1 MFQETLFHYLFNE
14 ERFYSTVYPFL
25 HKDLFDDSQEFRLL
39 YDKVKEF
46 TEKFSSQPILKDI
59 ELLIYQDH
67 TIDEKDSK
75 LLVKK
80 LRKIAGEKDVASIDL
95 ALTETEKWIKEKT
108 LYNAIMSSAQ
118 ELDKKEVDY
127 TQVNA
132 RIEEAISVSF
142 KEDLGLNYM
151 FGAQDQYDFYTAED
165 EVMKCSVQA
174 INDTFGGGLRRKT
187 IVAYIG
193 RTNIG
198 KSLYLTHL
206 ASDYL
211 KCGYNVLYVS
221 AEMGA
226 RELYKRIDANVLNLQ
241 MDDLAKELPKTTY
254 MDKVKHFAK
263 RHKDSMGKLWIKEYP
278 TGEANKLHIKSYLK
292 DLKLKKQFTPDIVI
306 LDYLNI
312 FSSCRLNKTS
322 AENSY
327 GYIKSITEEF
337 RAMAIEENCAVVTA
351 TQTNRCF
358 SLDTKVETKS
368 GEKIELRDIN
378 VGDEIKNNQ
387 GFVTVE
393 KKYPTTHQQIYR
405 ITTKSGKSVICSEK
419 HIFPTKEH
427 PEGVSLET
435 GLKLGDNF
443 II

>member
-1 MFQETLFHYLFNE
+1 MNNKFTDVRNVSDYEVLDTNNKWQDVTKVLQTVEFDEYIVNTETKSIVCADTHVFIDNHNNKIYAKDCIPDKTFL
-14 ERFYSTVYPFL
+14 STADGIEKVTSVIPTNKKQQMY
-25 HKDLFDDSQEFRLL
+25 DLQLN
-39 YDKVKEF
+39 
-46 TEKFSSQPILKDI
+46 I
-59 ELLIYQDH
+59 EPNI
-67 TIDEKDSK
+67 
-75 LLVKK
+75 
-80 LRKIAGEKDVASIDL
+80 RKIADRVYNLEFDDTQDAHTY
-95 ALTETEKWIKEKT
+95 LTNGIKSH
-108 LYNAIMSSAQ
+108 N
-118 ELDKKEVDY
+118 
-127 TQVNA
+127 
-132 RIEEAISVSF
+132 
-142 KEDLGLNYM
+142 
-151 FGAQDQYDFYTAED
+151 
-165 EVMKCSVQA
+165 
-174 INDTFGGGLRRKT
+174 
-187 IVAYIG
+187 
-193 RTNIG
+193 TNIG

-337 RAMAIEENCAVVTA
+337 RALAIEENCAVVTA

-393 KKYPTTHQQIYR
+393 KKYPTTHQQVYR

>member
-193 RTNIG
+193 RCVAPDTKITIRN
-198 KSLYLTHL
+198 K
-206 ASDYL
+206 
-211 KCGYNVLYVS
+211 
-221 AEMGA
+221 
-226 RELYKRIDANVLNLQ
+226 
-241 MDDLAKELPKTTY
+241 KTQ
-254 MDKVKHFAK
+254 K
-263 RHKDSMGKLWIKEYP
+263 
-278 TGEANKLHIKSYLK
+278 
-292 DLKLKKQFTPDIVI
+292 
-306 LDYLNI
+306 
-312 FSSCRLNKTS
+312 
-322 AENSY
+322 
-327 GYIKSITEEF
+327 
-337 RAMAIEENCAVVTA
+337 IEEI
-351 TQTNRCF
+351 
-358 SLDTKVETKS
+358 S
-368 GEKIELRDIN
+368 
-378 VGDEIKNNQ
+378 
-387 GFVTVE
+387 
-393 KKYPTTHQQIYR
+393 
-405 ITTKSGKSVICSEK
+405 
-419 HIFPTKEH
+419 IFDFY
-427 PEGVSLET
+427 S
-435 GLKLGDNF
+435 NF
-443 II
+443 YS